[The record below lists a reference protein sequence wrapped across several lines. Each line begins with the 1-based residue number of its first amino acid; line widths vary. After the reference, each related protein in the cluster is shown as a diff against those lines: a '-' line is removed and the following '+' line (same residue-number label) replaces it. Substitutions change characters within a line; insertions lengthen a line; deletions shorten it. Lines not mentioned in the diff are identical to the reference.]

1 MNLNF
6 SGIKLTNNQQ
16 KAWDILHERDTKY
29 LIARW
34 SRQSGKSIFAELC
47 LIEYLCK
54 QYTFNAYISPTYSQ
68 GRKVY
73 KELVD
78 LLEPTGIIKKAN
90 ATTLTIETIYK
101 STFQAFSMDSPN
113 SIRGY
118 TVSGILVMDECAF
131 FPDALVDGSDPWS
144 SVIMP
149 ITKARKPKVL
159 AISTPKGKRG
169 FWYNMYLKAIAG
181 EKGYR
186 EITATIYDDSLVTDE
201 EIEDIKKTVSPLAFK
216 EEFLVEFL
224 DSSLTFFIG
233 YENCFTDYTFNDK
246 ERVWCGVDL
255 SANGEDA
262 TVVTLINESMQVKQH
277 IVEGSLDIKYKKIA
291 SIIDSIPNLVS
302 CYLEN
307 NGVGTPMIAEIRKLS
322 RNKNKLYDWT
332 TTNSSKEEIVSDLAV
347 KIANKEIYFNK
358 EDGGLFAELG
368 RFIVKYT
375 KTGRMQFEA
384 MSGSHDD
391 RVLSLCMALRSKNDF
406 KNYGSSGLNFIPTR
420 TKLLI

>member
-1 MNLNF
+1 M
-6 SGIKLTNNQQ
+6 
-16 KAWDILHERDTKY
+16 
-29 LIARW
+29 
-34 SRQSGKSIFAELC
+34 

-118 TVSGILVMDECAF
+118 TVSGILVMDECSF
-131 FPDALVDGSDPWS
+131 FPDALTDGSDPWS

-169 FWYNMYLKAIAG
+169 FWYNMHLKAIEG

-186 EITATIYDDSLVTDE
+186 EITATIYDDSLVSKE
-201 EIEDIKKTVSPLAFK
+201 EIEEIKKSVSPLSFE
-216 EEFLVEFL
+216 EEFLVKFL

-233 YENCFTDYTFNDK
+233 YENCFMDYTFN
-246 ERVWCGVDL
+246 EREKCWMGVDL
-255 SANGEDA
+255 SSTGEDA
-262 TVVTLINESMQVKQH
+262 TVVTLINESMQVKQY
-277 IVEGSLDIKYKKIA
+277 IIEGNLDIKYNKIA
-291 SIIDSIPNLVS
+291 NIINKTPNLVAA
-302 CYLEN
+302 YLEN
-307 NGVGTPMIAEIRKLS
+307 NGVGAPMIDQIRKLVHH
-322 RNKNKLYDWT
+322 KNKLYDWT

-347 KIANKEIYFNK
+347 KIANKEIKFNN

-375 KTGRMQFEA
+375 KTGRMQFEGA
-384 MSGSHDD
+384 SGSHDD
-391 RVLSLCMALRSKNDF
+391 RVLSLCMALRCRNDF
-406 KNYGSSGLNFIPTR
+406 LYAGKPNLNFVKTN
-420 TKLLI
+420 TKLFY

>member
-1 MNLNF
+1 M
-6 SGIKLTNNQQ
+6 
-16 KAWDILHERDTKY
+16 
-29 LIARW
+29 
-34 SRQSGKSIFAELC
+34 

-54 QYTFNAYISPTYSQ
+54 QNTFNAYISPTYSQ

-118 TVSGILVMDECAF
+118 TISGILVMDECSF
-131 FPDALVDGSDPWS
+131 FPDALIDGSDPWS

-169 FWYNMYLKAIAG
+169 FWYNMHLKAIEG
-181 EKGYR
+181 EKGYK
-186 EITATIYDDSLVTDE
+186 EIAATIYDDSLVTEE
-201 EIEDIKKTVSPLAFK
+201 EIEEIKKSVSPLAFE
-216 EEFLVEFL
+216 EEFLVKFL

-233 YENCFTDYTFNDK
+233 FENCFTDYTFNDK
-246 ERVWCGVDL
+246 EKCWIGVDL
-255 SANGEDA
+255 SSTNGDN

-277 IVEGSLDIKYKKIA
+277 IIEGTLDLKYQKIA
-291 SIIDSIPNLVS
+291 NIINSTPNLVAG
-302 CYLEN
+302 YLEN
-307 NGVGTPMIAEIRKLS
+307 NGVGLPMIEQIKKLVRHKS
-322 RNKNKLYDWT
+322 KLYEWT

-347 KIANKEIYFNK
+347 KIANKEIYFNND
-358 EDGGLFAELG
+358 DGGLFAELG
-368 RFIVKYT
+368 SFIVKYT
-375 KTGRMQFEA
+375 KTGKMQFEA
-384 MSGSHDD
+384 MSGRHDD
-391 RVLSLCMALRSKNDF
+391 RVLSLCMALRCRKDF
-406 KNYGSSGLNFIPTR
+406 QYKPINKDNFIR
-420 TKLLI
+420 SNIKFFG